1 MITSLG
7 TSKDEGKQASSSLA
21 EFGWLSI
28 HSSIA
33 WHSKSKYRTASK
45 LHISNKQQ
53 ITFFRVDI
61 PSHSFLPTCIK
72 WQKLCLPC
80 WDHHAEDTGMKQQQE
95 FRFLKLLIPSATLC
109 LAPASCLRAIVFLLL
124 ETETNRV

>member
-28 HSSIA
+28 RSSIA
-33 WHSKSKYRTASK
+33 WRSKSKYRTASK

-53 ITFFRVDI
+53 ITFLRIDI

-95 FRFLKLLIPSATLC
+95 FRFLKLLVSSADFVLGTC
-109 LAPASCLRAIVFLLL
+109 IVL
-124 ETETNRV
+124 ESNRFHFTGNRD